1 MNRRLDLPARGFVSM
16 HRIPVPRAVRAVAAL
31 SSSARQAKARID
43 DPSRYRPDSAASY
56 AATISSARLRT
67 SCASNP
73 GV

>member
-1 MNRRLDLPARGFVSM
+1 MNRRLDLPARGIVSM
-16 HRIPVPRAVRAVAAL
+16 HRIPVLRAVRAVAAL
-31 SSSARQAKARID
+31 SSSARQAKARIEGS
-43 DPSRYRPDSAASY
+43 SRHRPAAASY